1 MMCKRRCDTRE
12 SYSVSFSSGA
22 TPPSAQSC
30 LNVNIWVILMWPKL
44 PQRTY
49 LQDWFRSRCFRM
61 GVWAPPRR
69 LLELAGQS
77 LLQNEALAVAALE
90 ELPVEL
96 FPPLFTAAFAGR
108 HTHAVK
114 AMVQAWPFACL
125 PLGAL
130 MKDHEPH
137 LETFQAALDG
147 LDLLLA
153 EEVRPRRWK
162 LQVLDLRRNAHQ
174 DFWTLWCGFKAS
186 VCSLLEPEPAQPMQK
201 ARRVEAQAGLK
212 PARAPVEVLVA
223 LCLKEDTL
231 DETLSYLLKKAKQR
245 RSLLHLRCQKLRIFT
260 IPVQSIR
267 RILKLVQLDSIQDL
281 EVNCTWKLATLGRFL
296 PHLGRMGNLRRLLLS
311 RVRLLPH
318 TAPAREAHCV
328 RQLTAQFLNLP
339 HLQELSLDSISFLEG
354 RLHQVL
360 RCLKTPL
367 ETLCISNCLIS
378 ESDLTYL
385 SQCPSVSLLKDLGLS
400 GVNLTSLSLE
410 PLQVLIER
418 TSATLQDLDLDECGI
433 MDSQFSALLPS
444 LSRCSQL
451 TTFRFCGNPIS
462 MSVLESLLQHTVGLS
477 KLSLVLYPA
486 PLESYEDVRGTL
498 HPGLLAQLHARL
510 RQLLR
515 TSGRA
520 STVWFSSNTCPHCG
534 DEIFYGIWPILCPC
548 YMPA

>member
-1 MMCKRRCDTRE
+1 
-12 SYSVSFSSGA
+12 
-22 TPPSAQSC
+22 
-30 LNVNIWVILMWPKL
+30 
-44 PQRTY
+44 
-49 LQDWFRSRCFRM
+49 M
-61 GVWAPPRR
+61 GVWAPLHR

-77 LLQNEALAVAALE
+77 LLQNEALAFAALE

-108 HTHAVK
+108 HTHA
-114 AMVQAWPFACL
+114 
-125 PLGAL
+125 
-130 MKDHEPH
+130 DHEPH
-137 LETFQAALDG
+137 LETFQAALNG

-153 EEVRPRRWK
+153 EEVRPRWWK
-162 LQVLDLRRNAHQ
+162 LQVLDLRRNARQ
-174 DFWTLWCGFKAS
+174 DFWTLWSGIKAS
-186 VCSLLEPEPAQPMQK
+186 VCSLLEPKPAQPMQK

-212 PARAPVEVLVA
+212 PARAPVE
-223 LCLKEDTL
+223 
-231 DETLSYLLKKAKQR
+231 
-245 RSLLHLRCQKLRIFT
+245 KLRIFT

-318 TAPAREAHCV
+318 TTPDREEHCV
-328 RQLTAQFLNLP
+328 GQLTAQFLNLP
-339 HLQELSLDSISFLEG
+339 HLQELYLDSISFLEG

-367 ETLCISNCLIS
+367 ETLCINNCLIS

-418 TSATLQDLDLDECGI
+418 TLATLQDLDLDECGI

-462 MSVLESLLQHTVGLS
+462 MSMLESLLQHTVGLS

-486 PLESYEDVRGTL
+486 PLESYEDVRSTL

-515 TSGRA
+515 TSGWA

-534 DEIFYGIWPILCPC
+534 DEIFYGMWPILCPC

>member
-1 MMCKRRCDTRE
+1 CW
-12 SYSVSFSSGA
+12 A
-22 TPPSAQSC
+22 
-30 LNVNIWVILMWPKL
+30 KL
-44 PQRTY
+44 
-49 LQDWFRSRCFRM
+49 LIDWFRSRCFRM

-162 LQVLDLRRNAHQ
+162 LQVLDLRRNAHR
-174 DFWTLWCGFKAS
+174 DFWTLWCGIKAS
-186 VCSLLEPEPAQPMQK
+186 VCSLLEAEPAQPMQK

-212 PARAPVEVLVA
+212 PARAPVEVLVD